1 MASGKE
7 HKLLLQLGAQLSG
20 TFNST
25 FASAQKEL
33 MSMQKEI
40 AALSKVQSDISS
52 YQKQQSAVE
61 ATRSKLAVLKQQYDN
76 IQREINETEGYSSSL
91 ENKLLSKQQQIDKT
105 SDALSKQTARL
116 EETENA
122 LKGAGINTDA
132 LSDKSAELTAEMNA
146 LRKKQ
151 EEAAE
156 SAENF
161 GENSVTA
168 LEAAGSALAAAG
180 LARAF
185 EEIAEEI
192 IECVKASVEFES
204 AQTGVFKTVD
214 GTEAELLA
222 ITDEIKN
229 MTTEMPATTT
239 EIAAVAEAAGQL
251 GVATNDV
258 MDFTKVMINL
268 GESTNLTE
276 DDAASAFAKF
286 ANITG
291 TASENYSRLGSVVVD
306 LGNNFATTE
315 ADIVAMST
323 RLASAGTLAGFS
335 ESEIMALSAAMS
347 SVGIEAEAGGTAM
360 TQTFSNIEKAVETQS
375 ESLTEF
381 ARVAGMSA
389 DEFATA
395 WKTSPVEA
403 LQSFIAG
410 LGKLDDQGE
419 SSVLVLETLG
429 LTGVRQSNM
438 LKSLG
443 LAAETL
449 GDAVNTANKAW
460 NENTALT
467 VEANKRYATTASKL
481 QMLQNTYGN
490 LQVAIGDVYT
500 PTVATLADVGMDALK
515 TVTEFVEK
523 NPELVKAITA
533 LGIGVGGFTAAL
545 VGYIAVSKLAKA
557 ATDALNT
564 AMKANPYLLAAS
576 AIVGVVTALG
586 SFAVLMKNAKDE
598 TEDSEDTLR
607 ELTEASRQE
616 YYQLQK
622 LQTEYNA
629 LTVEQKE
636 NSEEAALLAF
646 EIENLNSSFEMNK
659 QTLSQYVEECN
670 VLNEEIRNSI
680 DANRESRS
688 EIKMNELTN
697 LALVNRLRELS
708 SETDDSVSKQEEM
721 KAIIEELNGVVPN
734 LALSY
739 DDVSENIDGY
749 TSAMEA
755 AIKAEA
761 LLRIQEEQRQAL
773 VEAYKGKA
781 EAEVAR
787 AEAVALHETAL
798 KRLSDAQSDYNRKVG
813 ESANAENGIFAY
825 AIAKITANLSD
836 EKEELDAAKKAV
848 EEYSVQMAEFD
859 ITIAECDATI
869 AECTTGFEKYAEVL
883 MNGTDISSD
892 SLSKQEAVIESII
905 SEVNNLAASYS
916 ECYVEMSESFAGQF
930 DLFTEAQANADMT
943 VASAQTAMDSQL
955 VFWQSYADNI
965 SILRSVSAD
974 DLGITQ
980 ANYEE
985 IITYAQSGTE
995 EAAGFAASLAEA
1007 VNSGNTE
1014 IIAKLAETVGEVKAA
1029 RELAAGEV
1037 TAWQLDFEGQIQAI
1051 IATMENGLAEMDM
1064 SEDAIAAARSTM
1076 ISYAEQIASNGAL
1089 AVQNAVN
1096 VANQV
1101 RAALQSA
1108 STNINIG
1115 VNAGGVG
1122 SSGYAVGTDNA
1133 TPGWH
1138 LVGENGPEIVYF
1150 GGGETVYTAEETRRM
1165 LSGAREEIQMMSLLP
1180 LYQHH
1185 LTANSISA
1193 VNASVPVS
1201 TNGLTS
1207 GQYSITVA
1215 PQFTVQSG
1223 NSEDLDN
1230 KLREFSDILIE
1241 NVLDA
1246 LEEAGIDK
1254 NRRAYN

>member
-7 HKLLLQLGAQLSG
+7 YELLLQLGAQLSG
-20 TFNST
+20 SFNST
-25 FASAQKEL
+25 FLKAQQEL
-33 MSMQKEI
+33 VAMQKEI
-40 AALSKVQSDISS
+40 SELSKVQSDISS
-52 YQKQQSAVE
+52 FQKQQGAVE
-61 ATRSKLAVLKQQYDN
+61 ATRSKLAVLEQQYEN
-76 IQREINETEGYSSSL
+76 IQKEIEGTKEFSSSL
-91 ENKLLSKQQQIDKT
+91 ENRLLSKQQQIERA
-105 SDALSKQTARL
+105 SAALGAQTDRL
-116 EETENA
+116 EEMENA
-122 LKGAGINTDA
+122 LKSAGVNTDA
-132 LSDKSAELTAEMNA
+132 LSNKSAELTAEMNA
-146 LRKKQ
+146 LKKKQ
-151 EEAAE
+151 EEVAE
-156 SAENF
+156 SATEF
-161 GENSVTA
+161 GTNSVDAIETA
-168 LEAAGSALAAAG
+168 GAALSAAG
-180 LARAF
+180 LVKVYSEIAD
-185 EEIAEEI
+185 EIAE
-192 IECVKASVEFES
+192 CVQASIEFES

-214 GTEAELLA
+214 GTETELLA
-222 ITDEIKN
+222 IREEIKD
-229 MTTEMPATTT
+229 MATEMPATTT

-251 GVATNDV
+251 GIAANDV
-258 MDFTKVMINL
+258 MDFTRVMLDL
-268 GESTNLTE
+268 GESTNLIA
-276 DDAASAFAKF
+276 DDAASSLAKI

-291 TASENYSRLGSVVVD
+291 TATENYSRLGSVVVD
-306 LGNNFATTE
+306 LGNHFETTE
-315 ADIVAMST
+315 ADIVSMAT
-323 RLASAGTLAGFS
+323 RLASSCTIAGFS

-347 SVGIEAEAGGTAM
+347 SVGIEAEAGSTAM

-403 LQSFIAG
+403 LQSFISG
-410 LGKLDDQGE
+410 LGSLDSKGE
-419 SSVLVLETLG
+419 SSVLVLEKLG
-429 LTGVRQSNM
+429 LTGIRQSNM

-460 NENTALT
+460 DENTALS
-467 VEANKRYATTASKL
+467 VEANKRYTETASKL

-490 LQVAIGDVYT
+490 LEIAIGDVYT
-500 PTVATLADVGMDALK
+500 PTLSELSDLGIDVLK
-515 TVTEFVEK
+515 TATEFVEQ
-523 NPELVKAITA
+523 NPDLVKAFTS
-533 LGIGVGGFTAAL
+533 LGIGVGGFSAAL
-545 VGYIAVSKLAKA
+545 VGYSAASKLAKA
-557 ATDALNT
+557 ATDALN
-564 AMKANPYLLAAS
+564 ASMKANPYLLAAS
-576 AIVGVVTALG
+576 AIVGVVSALG
-586 SFAVLMKNAKDE
+586 SLTVLMKNTKDE
-598 TEDSEDTLR
+598 TEDSAAALR
-607 ELTEASRQE
+607 ELTETSRQE
-616 YYQLQK
+616 YFQLQE
-622 LQTEYNA
+622 LQAEYNA
-629 LTVEQKE
+629 LTAEQKA
-636 NSEEAALLAF
+636 NSEEAALLAW

-798 KRLSDAQSDYNRKVG
+798 KRVSDAQSDYNRKVG

-825 AIAKITANLSD
+825 VIAKITANLSD

-859 ITIAECDATI
+859 TTIAECDVTI
-869 AECTTGFEKYAEVL
+869 AECTTGFEEYAEVL

-1165 LSGAREEIQMMSLLP
+1165 LSGAREEFQMMSLLP
-1180 LYQHH
+1180 LYQHQ
-1185 LTANSISA
+1185 LSANSISA
-1193 VNASVPVS
+1193 VNASVPIS
-1201 TNGLTS
+1201 AHGLTA
-1207 GQYSITVA
+1207 GQCNITIA
-1215 PQFTVQSG
+1215 PQFTVQGG
-1223 NSEDLDN
+1223 NAEDLDN